1 MDNTS
6 PKVKPGLLV
15 AVLAFT
21 GITAALMQTLVVPL
35 IADLPQMLNTT
46 PSNASWVI
54 TVTLLTA
61 AVATPITGRL
71 GDMFGKRRIML
82 LCTIP
87 LILGSALAAVAT
99 SVLPMIIGRGLQGI
113 GAGLIPLGISLMR
126 ELLPREKLLPAIGM
140 MSASMGVG
148 GALGLPIAAAVAE
161 NFNWRTLFWGTAA
174 LSALVAILLWRVI
187 PAGKEQRTTARFD
200 LIGGLSLAVGLVC
213 LLLGV
218 SKGGTWGWTSA
229 STIGLLVGAV
239 LALLAWGL
247 WELRVK
253 DPLVDLRVT
262 ARPQVL
268 MTNLASVAL
277 GFSMY
282 AQALIV
288 PQLLQLPSSTGYG
301 LGQSMFAMGLWMAP
315 GGFVMMAVSMVGG
328 KLSAA
333 YGPKVTL
340 LCGSVVIAAGYASS
354 MVMMSTAWGL
364 MLVVCFISAG
374 VGLAYGAM
382 PALIMSA
389 VPPSETGSANSFNT
403 LTRSIGTSFAAAVV
417 GVVLAQMSVQVGPY
431 HFPTENGFKVGLL
444 MGAGVALVAA
454 AITLGIPKRK
464 ADVTEAAVSE
474 AAVSGAA
481 VSDPEQDTV
490 KAPA

>member
-1 MDNTS
+1 MVEPS
-6 PKVKPGLLV
+6 PAVKPGVLV

-35 IADLPQMLNTT
+35 IADLPKILNTD

-54 TVTLLTA
+54 TVTLLSA

-87 LILGSALAAVAT
+87 LILGSVLAASAS
-99 SVLPMIIGRGLQGI
+99 SVLPMIIGRGMQGI
-113 GAGLIPLGISLMR
+113 GAGLIPLGISAMR
-126 ELLPREKLLPAIGM
+126 DLLPREKLLPAIAM

-174 LSALVAILLWRVI
+174 LSTIVAILLWRVI
-187 PAGKEQRTTARFD
+187 PAGKEQRSGGRFD
-200 LIGGLSLAVGLVC
+200 LVSGLGLAVGLVC

-218 SKGGTWGWTSA
+218 SKGGTWGWTSG
-229 STIGLLVGAV
+229 STLGLLIGAV
-239 LALLAWGL
+239 VVLLAWGV
-247 WELRVK
+247 WELRTK
-253 DPLVDLRVT
+253 EPLVDLRVT
-262 ARPQVL
+262 ARRQVL
-268 MTNLASVAL
+268 LTNISSLAL
-277 GFSMY
+277 GFAMY

-301 LGQSMFAMGLWMAP
+301 LGQSMLAMGLWMMP
-315 GGFVMMAVSMVGG
+315 GGFVMMGVSVLGG

-333 YGPKVTL
+333 RGPKFTL
-340 LCGSVVIAAGYASS
+340 VCGSIVIAAGYASS
-354 MVMMSTAWGL
+354 MLLMGSTWGL
-364 MLVVCFISAG
+364 MLVVSFISAG

-389 VPPSETGSANSFNT
+389 VPVSETGSANSFNT
-403 LTRSIGTSFAAAVV
+403 LTRSVGTSFAAAVV
-417 GVVLAQMSVQVGPY
+417 GVVLAQMSVQVGDY
-431 HFPTENGFKVGLL
+431 HFPTENGFRLGLL
-444 MGAGVALVAA
+444 MGAGVALIAGVVA
-454 AITLGIPKRK
+454 LGIPKHK
-464 ADVTEAAVSE
+464 AEH
-474 AAVSGAA
+474 
-481 VSDPEQDTV
+481 
-490 KAPA
+490 APAAAKVNA